1 MTSQT
6 DIKTPYLLI
15 VSQDLDVAD
24 VLEEVLTEANYET
37 RQVHSLA
44 EAEFI
49 RTDANFDLAIL
60 DGELLEHNYE
70 AFQRLLSDGL
80 FLGNLMWVVVIV
92 DVDLPQITEHAHGVA
107 YLYEPRPKFI
117 NAIARVLDRSTAV
130 TSLLSDLITTSQIDQ
145 NAQRMFERKIR
156 EHQTLSS
163 LARMLNST
171 LDPTNVL
178 TKIVDAATSLTNAE
192 EGLLLLP
199 DDDGKELYIRAAKG
213 MENVNAQEFRIKT
226 DDTLAG
232 QVFITGTPVLVGNAG
247 PQKLKTAYFVK
258 SLLYVPMLYKNQV
271 IGVLGVNNRESDHPF
286 NVYDR
291 SLLLDLASHAAI
303 AIENARLYGESVLRS
318 RELSILYKVSQ
329 IVNSTLALDEVVS
342 IIVKQLVVTL
352 DVGWCEI
359 ATLDK
364 KDGQLKRLASY
375 RQAEWVVTNGDLIKP
390 VNFPMMHET
399 AQKRQRTIVA
409 SANVNV
415 DSPEGQ
421 YLEQYNGQVI
431 VYYPL
436 LTSNRTIGV
445 FELLYTGNIPRQST
459 AISMA
464 YVQQTAI
471 QMMITIEKT
480 SIFNREIE
488 RTIQELKQ
496 ETGADFFTLYMWD
509 EKQEK
514 FYRQWSLGEASWA
527 KRQSPIIENNHL
539 FQSVLDDED
548 YLRIIRSELDDNDAR
563 NLIKHYDAQSILL
576 MPLIIAGGAEGVVV
590 LADPTKSRSF
600 SQRKINMART
610 LIIQAANAI
619 KNASLYHDLQ
629 QSMEDLRHAQ
639 SQLIQAAR
647 LSAMGELAA
656 AVAHQINNPLTTVIA
671 DTQMILQDMD
681 ESHRDYESLQAVNRS
696 GKRAHEVV
704 RRLLGMAR
712 QSEED
717 EPPIL
722 LDINQTIEN
731 TMMLLSK
738 HIEQHHIKLK
748 QELADDLPMAYA
760 LSSQLEDVWM
770 NLLLNA
776 RDAVANC
783 SQPAIGIRSQYNR
796 DTNMIEVTVWDNGTG
811 IPEDKREKIF
821 EAFFTTKSEGEGT
834 GLGLHICRQ
843 IVEKCNGEIVLQS
856 TNTKGTSFVVML
868 PVTN

>member
-1 MTSQT
+1 MSSQT
-6 DIKTPYLLI
+6 DSKAPYLLI

-24 VLEEVLTEANYET
+24 VLEEVLTEANYDT
-37 RQVHSLA
+37 RQTHSLA
-44 EAEFI
+44 EAQFIGSDHEFE
-49 RTDANFDLAIL
+49 LAII
-60 DGELLEHNYE
+60 DGDLLEKEYE
-70 AFQRLLSDGL
+70 AFQQLLEDGL

-92 DVDLPQITEHAHGVA
+92 DDDLPHITEHAHGVA

-117 NAIARVLDRSTAV
+117 NAIARVIDRSTAV
-130 TSLLSDLITTSQIDQ
+130 TSLLDDLIATSTIDQ
-145 NAQRMFERKIR
+145 NARRMFERKIR

-171 LDPTNVL
+171 LDPTNIL

-199 DDDGKELYIRAAKG
+199 DEDGKELYIRAGKG
-213 MENVNAQEFRIKT
+213 MDNVNAQEFRIKT

-232 QVFITGTPVLVGNAG
+232 QVFITGTPILVGNAG

-258 SLLYVPMLYKNQV
+258 SLLYVPMLYQNQV
-271 IGVLGVNNRESDHPF
+271 IGVLGVNNRESDRPF

-291 SLLLDLASHAAI
+291 SLLLDLASHAAV

-318 RELSILYKVSQ
+318 RELGILYKVSQ
-329 IVNSTLALDEVVS
+329 TVNSTLALSEVVS
-342 IIVKQLVVTL
+342 LIVKQLVITL

-359 ATLDK
+359 LTLNK
-364 KDGQLKRLASY
+364 QDGMLQRLASY
-375 RQAEWVVTNGDLIKP
+375 RQAEWIVPNSDSIKS
-390 VNFPMMHET
+390 VNFPIMHET
-399 AQKRQRTIVA
+399 SEQRQRMIVTLT
-409 SANVNV
+409 SAGA
-415 DSPEGQ
+415 DTPEGQ
-421 YLEQYNGQVI
+421 YLKRYNSKLM
-431 VYYPL
+431 VYFPL

-445 FELLYTGNIPRQST
+445 FELLYTSDIPRQSS

-471 QMMITIEKT
+471 QIMILIEKT
-480 SIFNREIE
+480 SIYNREIE
-488 RTIQELKQ
+488 RNVQALKK
-496 ETGADFFTLYMWD
+496 ETGADFFTFYLWD
-509 EKQEK
+509 ANQKQ

-527 KRQSPIIENNHL
+527 KHQAPTIRSNDL
-539 FQSVLDDED
+539 FQNILDNGE
-548 YLRIIRSELDDNDAR
+548 YLRIIQSEADDVDTR
-563 NLIKHYDAQSILL
+563 QLIDHYEAQSLLL
-576 MPLIIAGGAEGVVV
+576 MPLIITGETEGIVV

-610 LIIQAANAI
+610 LIIQAANTI

-647 LSAMGELAA
+647 LTAMGELAA

-717 EPPIL
+717 EPAKPT
-722 LDINQTIEN
+722 DINETIQN
-731 TMMLLSK
+731 TLMLLSK
-738 HIEQHHIKLK
+738 HIEQHHIELK
-748 QELADDLPMAYA
+748 QELGNDLPLAYGLA
-760 LSSQLEDVWM
+760 GQLEDVWM

-776 RDAVANC
+776 RDAVAHC
-783 SQPAIGIRSQYNR
+783 LQPTIGIRSQYNQET
-796 DTNMIEVTVWDNGTG
+796 DMIEVTVWDNGMG
-811 IPEDKREKIF
+811 IPEDKHGRIF

-843 IVEKCNGEIVLQS
+843 IVEKCNGEIVLQL
-856 TNTKGTSFVVML
+856 TNAKGTSFVVML
-868 PVTN
+868 PIIH